1 MTKLLTFLFGA
12 ALAVTQA
19 QAQIDEAARQRSRQ
33 ALDAAMERARSQSAA
48 TAKEKTASANPR
60 GVQYEELRS
69 MQSVD
74 PAELAG
80 QYKDLIKAT
89 KSSGP
94 DLLVFVSTSMPVP
107 TLVKLAQQV
116 KQVGGVMVF
125 RGIKGGLT
133 KKALNDWLGLVKPV
147 AATGASMQI
156 DPESFDRYN
165 VNAVPTFVIAVAG
178 EGGCGTTQC
187 ATDGAALAG
196 DVSLDYALEKFSARG
211 GPHAKVADS
220 YLSKLARK

>member
-1 MTKLLTFLFGA
+1 
-12 ALAVTQA
+12 
-19 QAQIDEAARQRSRQ
+19 
-33 ALDAAMERARSQSAA
+33 
-48 TAKEKTASANPR
+48 
-60 GVQYEELRS
+60 

-220 YLSKLARK
+220 YLSKLARR